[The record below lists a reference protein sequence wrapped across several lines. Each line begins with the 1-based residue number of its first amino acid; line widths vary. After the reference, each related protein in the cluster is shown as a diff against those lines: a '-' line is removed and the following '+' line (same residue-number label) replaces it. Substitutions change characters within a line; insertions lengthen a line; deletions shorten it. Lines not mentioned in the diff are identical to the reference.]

1 MVFEDIITNNKLEI
15 KNALISVY
23 DKKGIADFVKELENL
38 EVEIFSTGKT
48 KEVIEK
54 NGNKTRG
61 FSEYTKQKKP
71 KNLKR
76 LQSGLY
82 EGILL
87 HPEKEMHETY
97 MQKKGIEKIDMV
109 VCNLYPIED
118 KLEKIYSNYETPIY
132 KKIEEHIS
140 RENLEKIKGLKKRE
154 VMNKIISYKNLGSII
169 EVGKVSLIRASAK
182 AALEYGDIAIVTNPD
197 SYNEIISELEE
208 NENFLSEK
216 RILNLAKDAF
226 IYTNNYEKSIVEVLK
241 SKN

>member
-1 MVFEDIITNNKLEI
+1 MIYLAHSLEI

-23 DKKGIADFVKELENL
+23 DKKGIVDFVKELKNL

-48 KEVIEK
+48 KELIEK
-54 NGNKTRG
+54 NGNKTKG
-61 FSEYTKQKKP
+61 FSEYTNQKKP

-82 EGILL
+82 EGILF
-87 HPEKEMHETY
+87 HPEKEMHEVY

-118 KLEKIYSNYETPIY
+118 KLEKICSKYEKPIS
-132 KKIEEHIS
+132 KKIEGQVS
-140 RENLEKIKGLKKRE
+140 RENIEKIEGLKKRE
-154 VMNKIISYKNLGSII
+154 AINKIISYKNLGSII
-169 EVGKVSLIRASAK
+169 EIGKVSLIRASSK

-197 SYNEIISELEE
+197 SYNEIIFELEE

-216 RILNLAKDAF
+216 SILNLAKDAF